1 MSERTPPQVVVGGG
15 YLHDEELPQRRDYP
29 FRSYAAWGGWY
40 NKVREMR
47 REPTIKL
54 ARALS
59 IAPILAAP
67 WSFEKE
73 KNAPEGAL
81 EDMQRQLMPQRMNI
95 MRTMMCG
102 CTDYGWQGYE
112 KIIDFDEYGRIVLK
126 KLKPLL
132 QDFTKILVDK
142 NTGDF
147 VGLRQRYPHEATP
160 LDLCVDECLL
170 VSIDVEGTDWYG
182 EALMKSAEIPFDQG
196 CDVEQ
201 SASRYDRKI
210 AGAHWVVYYPLGNSN
225 INGQTLDN
233 AQVATLILNK
243 LESSGSVAIPNTVS
257 QIVDT
262 LSAQAAD
269 KLAWKIELLTAQ
281 GGTTP
286 FIERLK
292 YIDAKKARAFGMPE
306 RAILEGQFGT
316 KAEAEAHGDFA
327 IVNMEL
333 RAKIGIQH
341 LNRHVV
347 DHLLRLNYGKSAE
360 GSVYIQQAP
369 LVDAQLMYLREVY
382 TALLAD
388 PTTMMTELA
397 AIDFEAFRDRLGVP
411 QKPNAQ
417 GDEVPADLS
426 SLRDTILTMMGEDT
440 SPQIFDPLAG
450 LEVPNLGLALSH

>member
-1 MSERTPPQVVVGGG
+1 MPERTPPQVLVGGNF
-15 YLHDEELPQRRDYP
+15 LHDEELPQRRDFP
-29 FRSYAAWGGWY
+29 FRSYTAWGGWY

-67 WSFEKE
+67 WSFEQE
-73 KNAPEGAL
+73 TWAPEGAL
-81 EDMQRQLMPQRMNI
+81 NEIQSQLMPMRMHI

-102 CTDYGWQGYE
+102 CADFGWQGYE

-132 QDFTKILVDK
+132 QDFTKILVDRT
-142 NTGDF
+142 TGEF
-147 VGLRQRYPHEATP
+147 VGLRQQSPRQATP
-160 LDLCVDECLL
+160 TDLCVDECLL

-182 EALMKSAEIPFDQG
+182 EAIMKSVETPFDQG
-196 CDVEQ
+196 CDVEA

-210 AGAHWVVYYPLGNSN
+210 AGAHWVVYYPLGSSTIQGVVKDNSEV
-225 INGQTLDN
+225 
-233 AQVATLILNK
+233 AQIILNK
-243 LESSGSVAIPNTVS
+243 LESSGSIAIPSTVS

-262 LSAQAAD
+262 LSANAAD
-269 KLAWKIELLTAQ
+269 KLAWKVELLTAQ
-281 GGTTP
+281 GGSTP

-347 DHLLRLNYGKSAE
+347 DHLLRLNYGNGAE
-360 GSVYIQQAP
+360 GAIYIEQAP
-369 LVDAQLMYLREVY
+369 LVDAQIQYLKTVY
-382 TALLAD
+382 TALMAD
-388 PTTMMTELA
+388 PNALMGEQLEMDMPAL
-397 AIDFEAFRDRLGVP
+397 RDRLGIPQLPDETAVP
-411 QKPNAQ
+411 TSTEN
-417 GDEVPADLS
+417 
-426 SLRDTILTMMGEDT
+426 LRDTILTMMGEDT
-440 SPQIFDPLAG
+440 TPLDPLTG
-450 LEVPNLGLALSH
+450 LAVPNFGLALSRE